1 LTTELLKCLP
11 SELANLTTKPQVTV
25 QLTTDATV
33 LEENYRLTP
42 TVLGH
47 RPVDL
52 LRLATAPTT
61 PAVTAMSFL
70 IAILVA
76 EAATVGAPHT
86 GLEGELV
93 AEVIA
98 EAEATQTAT
107 LPVSHAAAT
116 MRIAELRKFDATNS
130 RERTT
135 ASPLSLL
142 DFAICCS

>member
-1 LTTELLKCLP
+1 LLKCLP
-11 SELANLTTKPQVTV
+11 SELANPTTKPQVTV

-52 LRLATAPTT
+52 LRVATVLAA

-76 EAATVGAPHT
+76 EAAEAGAPHT
-86 GLEGELV
+86 GLEGEPV
-93 AEVIA
+93 AGAIA

-107 LPVSHAAAT
+107 SPVSHAAAT
-116 MRIAELRKFDATNS
+116 MAVVESRKFDATNPQAKM
-130 RERTT
+130 TV
-135 ASPLSLL
+135 SPPSLL
-142 DFAICCS
+142 DFTICCS